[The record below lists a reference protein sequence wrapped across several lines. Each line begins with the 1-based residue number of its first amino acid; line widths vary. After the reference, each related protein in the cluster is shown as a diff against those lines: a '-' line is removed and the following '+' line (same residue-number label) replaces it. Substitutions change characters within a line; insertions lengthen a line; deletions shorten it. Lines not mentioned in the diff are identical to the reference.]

1 MDLLRQGG
9 ASNPDEMIHRVLAA
23 SHDRRFSPRSTAG
36 NFDEELSREASERR
50 IERTFVEEERGHVA
64 SAVREVPTDPH
75 GFLTWFE
82 ALAEHSPTARRHA
95 IDPLFPWLAKHASEQ
110 QMHWFLNQ
118 ELAHEIGTEDLVALT
133 QIEMPMRPK
142 LELARSF
149 WDEMGKGDPQGM
161 RRAML
166 CNMARAERKNHTDTI
181 VWESL
186 AVSNLM
192 VALATARHYAY
203 QSIGALGIA
212 DAVAPVEAR
221 FVNEG
226 LERLGFSG
234 PSRRYYEYT
243 AKADIRQ
250 LAAYNREVLTPLIRE
265 DESHAKL
272 IAEGALL
279 RLNVTK
285 RCYERYRK
293 SLWGRAQL
301 VASFEF
307 SDDAPAEAEQPAPK
321 AKSDRPPPLMA
332 RPVQWRQVPSR
343 PAR

>member
-1 MDLLRQGG
+1 M
-9 ASNPDEMIHRVLAA
+9 A
-23 SHDRRFSPRSTAG
+23 PRTTAG
-36 NFDEELSREASERR
+36 DFDAELAREASERR

-64 SAVREVPTDPH
+64 SAVREVPSDPVS
-75 GFLTWFE
+75 FLNWFE
-82 ALAEHSPTARRHA
+82 ALTESGIPSSIGHTAV
-95 IDPLFPWLAKHASEQ
+95 DPLFPWLAQHATSE

-118 ELAHEIGTEDLVALT
+118 ELAHEIGTEDLVAIT
-133 QIEMPMRPK
+133 QVEMPMRPK

-149 WDEMGKGDPQGM
+149 WDEMGQGSEHGM

-166 CNMARAERKNHTDTI
+166 CNLARAERQNHGDAV

-186 AVSNLM
+186 AVGNLM

-212 DAVAPVEAR
+212 DATAPAR
-221 FVNEG
+221 SRLVNEG

-234 PSRRYYEYT
+234 AVRRYYAFT
-243 AKADIRQ
+243 ATADVRQ
-250 LAAYNREVLTPLIRE
+250 LAAWNREVLFPLVKE

-279 RLNVTK
+279 RLHVTQ
-285 RCYERYRK
+285 RCYERYRRA
-293 SLWGRAQL
+293 LWGRSQL

-307 SDDAPAEAEQPAPK
+307 SDDPAPDPVEPPRQR
-321 AKSDRPPPLMA
+321 AASDRPPPLTTS
-332 RPVQWRQVPSR
+332 PVQWRQVRPSR
-343 PAR
+343 TTHRA